1 MWNSISPALEKF
13 RNLLAHQCQNNQI
26 KTSVFQEYYYKIITV
41 VLIFPRVSE
50 VVWILVSSET
60 QVRPQMTL
68 DRDYLPGYLSISY
81 DYDLNELELKV
92 EHQGNYALVSNFSSW
107 YQIENGVSVSKLFD
121 KRYIFQFFIVWM
133 THLSNNK
140 PATIF

>member
-1 MWNSISPALEKF
+1 M
-13 RNLLAHQCQNNQI
+13 
-26 KTSVFQEYYYKIITV
+26 FQEYYYKIITV
-41 VLIFPRVSE
+41 VLIFPHVSE

-92 EHQGNYALVSNFSSW
+92 GHEGNYALVSNF
-107 YQIENGVSVSKLFD
+107 NL
-121 KRYIFQFFIVWM
+121 R
-133 THLSNNK
+133 N
-140 PATIF
+140 